1 MNLNGLKR
9 LAALVAL
16 TMVLETM
23 AMASDG
29 PPSISQPDRGAPP
42 PEAVAACKDQRAG
55 APVEFPTPNG
65 EIIHGVCK
73 QLGGVLAAVPAG
85 DIDDNGGPPAEAV
98 SACKDQQEGATVEFP
113 IPSGDK
119 VKGTCK
125 EIEGRMVA
133 VPEVGP
139 GGERKG
145 GRPPRHDNE

>member
-9 LAALVAL
+9 LAALVVL
-16 TMVLETM
+16 TMVLEPM

-29 PPSISQPDRGAPP
+29 PPSISRGAAP
-42 PEAVAACKDQRAG
+42 PEAVAACKGQREG
-55 APVEFPTPNG
+55 AAVEFPTPNG
-65 EIIHGVCK
+65 ETIHGVCK
-73 QLGGVLAAVPAG
+73 QLGGTLAAVPAG
-85 DIDDNGGPPAEAV
+85 DIDDSGGPPAEAV
-98 SACKDQQEGATVEFP
+98 SACKDQQEGTTVEFT
-113 IPSGDK
+113 IPSGEK
-119 VKGTCK
+119 VKGSCK